1 MKMARKYKFT
11 AEEIVAI
18 EAARKR
24 NKDKRVEARLKAL
37 ELWAKGHEAKEVS
50 QMTGFHAASVPALV
64 AKYREKGLEYLSVNH
79 YNGNRRNMSVEQE
92 AEILAP
98 FEEQAEQGEVIEI
111 SIIKAAYQAQ
121 VDHTIADSQIYH
133 VLRRHGWSRIMPRSK
148 YVKKQARGSCRPQRK

>member
-1 MKMARKYKFT
+1 MKMACRYGFST
-11 AEEIVAI
+11 EEIAAI
-18 EAARKR
+18 EMARKR
-24 NKDKRVEARLKAL
+24 NKDKRVEMRLKAL
-37 ELWAKGHEAKEVS
+37 ELRAKGHEAKAVA
-50 QMTGFHAASVPALV
+50 QMTGFHSAYITTLV
-64 AKYREKGLEYLSVNH
+64 AKYRKKGLEYISENH
-79 YNGNRRNMSVEQE
+79 YNTNRQNMSAEQE

-98 FEEQAEQGEVIEI
+98 FEEQAEHGEVIEI